1 MAIEPVN
8 ERLNQ
13 LTANISQTQLF
24 PEEPKLPEA
33 QPVDEELPP
42 IAGPLSALKGILK
55 GGKAVRGGDL
65 ATKAERM
72 LDETVKATPS
82 PAAAV
87 PSKEPVQV
95 SAPIK
100 PKKKIVAPTPQA
112 FEEQAAISAG
122 TGKPP
127 EVPFNLDLYD
137 DESVAKY
144 TDAMLKSA
152 NISYE
157 KMSLAEVENKV
168 RELGFG
174 DDYVSQ
180 IRMIADRYGD
190 LPVEARR
197 ASLAFPLH
205 VKKMGEISNKIVSEG
220 ATPELTKEFIEQ
232 FAVTV
237 HVGQAAKDIQV
248 KPAQAM
254 RVLNQSRTT
263 ISETDIGSIKALM
276 DNPNLPAEVQE
287 AAKAMSTMVDDS
299 ARSQLVEKLSK
310 VGFVKDLWLS
320 TWINGLL
327 SWTATPII
335 NVASNS
341 TFALLQP
348 ITRTVAGGIGE
359 LRTMLPNANPDRVFM
374 GEGFAGLA
382 GYVQGSKDAL
392 MLGWESLKTGTT
404 LEQRMGEPLLGAG
417 SKLETKGSAAG
428 LDASEYGFT
437 GKTAAG
443 LTLWSRFVGV
453 SGRVLQSTDE
463 AFKGLAYRFEVNA
476 QAYRQGMITRE
487 QLIDDGVDEITASKK
502 AEETIIQLMNK
513 PSEEIDLASEDF
525 AKMLTFTRDLE
536 GFAERVQSVA
546 NANILTKTTMPFV
559 RTPTWLVSEGMQHSF
574 FAPLSSQWRKD
585 MAAGG
590 ASRDLALAKFGVGSL
605 AMVGLS
611 SLAVDGKITGG
622 GPANAELRKVYM
634 RDGWRPYSIVLDQG
648 QWDTEFKDYLS
659 TVPRMD
665 PSIGKNG
672 KLYISM
678 RGFDPIA
685 APMAMAADYVEYARY
700 EDDDDMVGQIGLGA
714 LFGLYQYIGQSPFM
728 QTLGGM
734 VGTLGNSVPNHKQV
748 LKDIVNQISMNASEF
763 TIGGSPIGAWSSFQA
778 GIERYVDGSK
788 KDFTAPADM
797 PTGVKGFYEG
807 YLRWRSRVPVLSSDL
822 PDRLNRWAEVDQDMD
837 PARPWLGFTGIR
849 TSESSMKE
857 VDRMLIS
864 IGMPLAMP
872 AKNISQ
878 SDPSS
883 RISATIKLEP
893 EEYNELLKIYAK
905 EIEIGGMTVQEALV
919 ARAKDPDFELL
930 DKAYQQQAIKN
941 IDDEYMSMARDMLI
955 KDSKFSDTLQDRLQ
969 KERDRKQIRGAY
981 KQ

>member
-8 ERLNQ
+8 ERINQ

-24 PEEPKLPEA
+24 PDDKPVPNA
-33 QPVDEELPP
+33 QPVEEELPQ
-42 IAGPLSALKGILK
+42 IAGPLSVLKGVLK
-55 GGKAVRGGDL
+55 GGEAVRGGNIVKQAEKL
-65 ATKAERM
+65 AEESGKA
-72 LDETVKATPS
+72 LPI
-82 PAAAV
+82 PAAAT
-87 PSKEPVQV
+87 PAKEPVKV
-95 SAPIK
+95 IAPLK
-100 PKKKIVAPTPQA
+100 PKKQIVAPTPEKLEA
-112 FEEQAAISAG
+112 DAALATG

-127 EVPFNLDLYD
+127 ETPFNLDLQD
-137 DESVAKY
+137 DKSVAQY
-144 TDAMLKSA
+144 TEAMLKNS

-174 DDYVSQ
+174 DEYIAN
-180 IRMIADRYGD
+180 IRNIADRYGD
-190 LPVEARR
+190 LPVEVRR

-205 VKKMGEISNKIVSEG
+205 VKKMGEISNRILKEG
-220 ATPELTKEFIEQ
+220 ATPELTKEFLDQ

-248 KPAQAM
+248 KPAQAL
-254 RVLNQSRTT
+254 RVLNQSRST
-263 ISETDIGSIKALM
+263 IAETDLGSLKTML
-276 DNPNLPAEVQE
+276 DNPNLPSEVQE
-287 AAKAMSTMVDDS
+287 AAKALSTMVDDAS
-299 ARSQLVEKLSK
+299 RSKLVEKLSK

-348 ITRTVAGGIGE
+348 ITRTVAGGIGSV
-359 LRTMLPNANPDRVFM
+359 RTMLPNSNPDRVFI

-392 MLGWESLKTGTT
+392 MLGWQSLKTGTT

-417 SKLETKGSAAG
+417 SKLETRGSAAG
-428 LDASEYGFT
+428 LDAAEYGFT
-437 GKTAAG
+437 GKTAAA
-443 LTLWSRFVGV
+443 LTLWSKFVAT
-453 SGRVLQSTDE
+453 SGRVIQSTDE

-476 QAYRQGMITRE
+476 QAYRQAEITRN
-487 QLIDDGVDEITASKK
+487 QLIDDGVDEITAGQK
-502 AEETIIQLMNK
+502 AEQKVIELMNN
-513 PSEEIDLASEDF
+513 PSEEIDLAAEDF
-525 AKMLTFTRDLE
+525 SKMLTFTRDLE
-536 GFAERVQSVA
+536 GFAERVQSVS
-546 NANILTKTTMPFV
+546 NANLLTKTTMPFV
-559 RTPTWLVSEGMQHSF
+559 RTPTWLISEGLQHSWY
-574 FAPLSSQWRKD
+574 APLSSQWRKD

-590 ASRDLALAKFGVGSL
+590 ASRDLALAKFGLGSV
-605 AMVGLS
+605 AMVGLT
-611 SLAVDGKITGG
+611 SLAVDGRITGG
-622 GPANAELRKVYM
+622 GPANSDLRKVYQ
-634 RDGWRPYSIVLDQG
+634 RDGWRSYSLVLNESEYDQ
-648 QWDTEFKDYLS
+648 EFVDYLS
-659 TVPRMD
+659 TIPRMD

-672 KLYISM
+672 KLYISI
-678 RGFDPIA
+678 RGFEPIA
-685 APMAMAADYVEYARY
+685 APIAMAADYVEYARY
-700 EDDDDMVGQIGLGA
+700 EDDDDNVAQIGLGG
-714 LFGLYQYIGQSPFM
+714 LFGIYQYVGQSPFM
-728 QTLGGM
+728 QTLGGL
-734 VGTLGNSVPNHKQV
+734 VGTLGNSVPNPKQV
-748 LKDIVNQISMNASEF
+748 LKDVVNQLAMNASEYA
-763 TIGGSPIGAWSSFQA
+763 IGGSPAGAWSSFQA
-778 GIERYVDGSK
+778 GIERYVDGTK
-788 KDFTAPADM
+788 KDFTAPSDM

-807 YLRWRSRVPVLSSDL
+807 YLRWRSRVPVLSADL
-822 PDRLNRWAEVDQDMD
+822 PDRLNRWAEPDQEMD

-864 IGMPLAMP
+864 IGLPLAMP
-872 AKNISQ
+872 ARNISQ

-883 RISATIKLEP
+883 RISATVKLEP

-919 ARAKDPDFELL
+919 ARAKDPEFELL
-930 DKAYQQQAIKN
+930 DKIYQQQAIKN

-955 KDSKFSDTLQDRLQ
+955 KESKYSDALQSRLE